1 LLCGIPHALFIG
13 MENTVHNVEGAPGS
27 ALEANLA
34 VPALPPL
41 LPSPEKEGDGQP
53 ADPESTELVP
63 SFRLPVFSEGD
74 VSGAEVPALPE
85 HIRQIPFRLELRVP
99 LSHFTL
105 RDLQQLQTGA
115 LLATEHLSVRDLVLT
130 AAGERLLLVELEAV
144 EQQIAARVKRL
155 AWRHKWR
162 RKA

>member
-1 LLCGIPHALFIG
+1 
-13 MENTVHNVEGAPGS
+13 MENTVHNVEGAPEN
-27 ALEANLA
+27 ALKANVA
-34 VPALPPL
+34 GPANPPL
-41 LPSPEKEGDGQP
+41 LPSPDEEDDGE
-53 ADPESTELVP
+53 AAGPECTELVP
-63 SFRLPVFSEGD
+63 SFRPQTPSDEGF
-74 VSGAEVPALPE
+74 GIEGTPALPD
-85 HIRQIPFRLELRVP
+85 HLRQIPFQVELRVP

-105 RDLQQLQTGA
+105 RDLHELQPGV

-144 EQQIAARVKRL
+144 EQQLAARVKRL

>member
-1 LLCGIPHALFIG
+1 
-13 MENTVHNVEGAPGS
+13 MENTAHPVEGSPENAFEADVVTS
-27 ALEANLA
+27 AH
-34 VPALPPL
+34 PPL
-41 LPSPEKEGDGQP
+41 LPAPQEESDGKP
-53 ADPESTELVP
+53 AESECRELVP
-63 SFRLPVFSEGD
+63 SFRTQVSLEGD
-74 VSGAEVPALPE
+74 FAKAETPALPE
-85 HIRQIPFRLELRVP
+85 HLRQIPFRVELRVP
-99 LSHFTL
+99 LSRFTL
-105 RDLQQLQTGA
+105 RDLQQLEPGA

>member
-1 LLCGIPHALFIG
+1 
-13 MENTVHNVEGAPGS
+13 MENKAHSLGEPPENAPEADLIAPVHQ
-27 ALEANLA
+27 
-34 VPALPPL
+34 PL
-41 LPSPEKEGDGQP
+41 LPSPQEENDAKP
-53 ADPESTELVP
+53 IESECTELVP
-63 SFRLPVFSEGD
+63 SFRPLSSEESFTEEGTL
-74 VSGAEVPALPE
+74 ALPE
-85 HIRQIPFRLELRVP
+85 HLRQIPFRVELRVP
-99 LSHFTL
+99 LSRFTL
-105 RDLQQLQTGA
+105 RDLQQLEPGA

>member
-1 LLCGIPHALFIG
+1 
-13 MENTVHNVEGAPGS
+13 MENTAHSPDEPPEKLPETDV
-27 ALEANLA
+27 A
-34 VPALPPL
+34 VPAQPL
-41 LPSPEKEGDGQP
+41 LPSPQD
-53 ADPESTELVP
+53 ESDVKSAESECTELVP
-63 SFRLPVFSEGD
+63 SFRTQSSEG
-74 VSGAEVPALPE
+74 SFTEEGTLALPD
-85 HIRQIPFRLELRVP
+85 HLRQIPFRVELRVP
-99 LSHFTL
+99 LSRFTL
-105 RDLQQLQTGA
+105 RDLQQLEPGA

>member
-1 LLCGIPHALFIG
+1 
-13 MENTVHNVEGAPGS
+13 MEITVHPAEGTTEN
-27 ALEANLA
+27 ALEVDIKA
-34 VPALPPL
+34 PHPPL
-41 LPSPEKEGDGQP
+41 LKSPQEQSEVNP
-53 ADPESTELVP
+53 TDPECTELVP
-63 SFRLPVFSEGD
+63 SFRPQISSEESATEEGSL
-74 VSGAEVPALPE
+74 VLPE
-85 HIRQIPFRLELRVP
+85 HLRQIPFRVELRVP
-99 LSHFTL
+99 LSRFTL
-105 RDLQQLQTGA
+105 RDLQQLEPGA

>member
-1 LLCGIPHALFIG
+1 
-13 MENTVHNVEGAPGS
+13 MENTAHLVDGAPGV
-27 ALEANLA
+27 ALEADVMAPANQLLSPPLEENN
-34 VPALPPL
+34 VPPPDPECTEIVPSPRTLISAEESYVETGVTALPDHL
-41 LPSPEKEGDGQP
+41 
-53 ADPESTELVP
+53 
-63 SFRLPVFSEGD
+63 
-74 VSGAEVPALPE
+74 
-85 HIRQIPFRLELRVP
+85 RQIPFRVELRVP
-99 LSHFTL
+99 LSRFTL
-105 RDLQQLQTGA
+105 RDLQQLEPGV